1 MPDEEIIK
9 TKVCLMGESSVGKSS
24 LIRRFVLDVFDDA
37 YISTIGTKVSK
48 RSIDLSKGDK
58 KYRMDMQIWDIM
70 GNKGFRILLQ
80 EAYFHGASGII
91 AVCDS
96 TKMATKDDLED
107 WIKAAQGVA
116 GQVPVVILSN
126 KADLKDQMEV
136 AEKDIME
143 LANKYGAVFHAFTSA
158 KTGTNV
164 EETFQKIGEEML
176 KSALK

>member
-91 AVCDS
+91 APGTRTERIRELRKIVGNLLILTPGIGAQGGS
-96 TKMATKDDLED
+96 ASEA
-107 WIKAAQGVA
+107 IKAGADF
-116 GQVPVVILSN
+116 VIVGRAIYNASSPRN
-126 KADLKDQMEV
+126 A
-136 AEKDIME
+136 AENI
-143 LANKYGAVFHAFTSA
+143 
-158 KTGTNV
+158 V
-164 EETFQKIGEEML
+164 EEIEGT
-176 KSALK
+176 